1 MFFCVITKTAIIQAV
16 YDDVFNLCKDYYNLG
31 VDVFQIIP
39 DGNVGKVLDSFMEH
53 SIVLDTIGIEK
64 AVLAYSHFRNGMS
77 QTPYYISV
85 DEVHREVVLSIRGTA
100 SLEDAVID
108 LQLIPSDLTELGE
121 RCGFNGNEQKCHRGV
136 LTRCIWI
143 YDDLKS

>member
-1 MFFCVITKTAIIQAV
+1 MVKNSIFQAV
-16 YDDVFNLCKDYYNLG
+16 YDDVLELCKSYYKLG
-31 VDVFQIIP
+31 IDIFQIIP
-39 DGNVGKVLDSFMEH
+39 SETVGKVLDSFMEH
-53 SIVLDTIGIEK
+53 SIVLDTIGIDN
-64 AVLAYSHFRNGMS
+64 AVLAYSHFKNGMS

-85 DEVHREVVLSIRGTA
+85 DETHREVVLTIRGTA

-108 LQLIPSDLTELGE
+108 LQLIPSDLSEVGA

-143 YDDLKS
+143 YDDLKT